1 MNLNAIDTDELKI
14 IATILQDGLVE
25 VSEVKYLPSIRS
37 FIIMITRF
45 MWEEKIINKENK
57 RVKAVLVF
65 EDVLSVFSKN
75 IDQMNKSN
83 TLELMTFNY
92 FPTKA
97 KNIEIQLLFKND
109 AIIKLETEI
118 IKCKLQDQGKPWSV
132 KIVE

>member
-1 MNLNAIDTDELKI
+1 MNLKAIDTDELKI

-57 RVKAVLVF
+57 RIKAVLVF

-83 TLELMTFNY
+83 TLELITFNY
-92 FPTKA
+92 FPTKS

>member
-45 MWEEKIINKENK
+45 MWEEKIINKQNK

-92 FPTKA
+92 FPTKT

>member
-65 EDVLSVFSKN
+65 EDVLSGFSKN

-92 FPTKA
+92 FPTKT
-97 KNIEIQLLFKND
+97 KT
-109 AIIKLETEI
+109 IISQSCIPDHSSIWILKVELI
-118 IKCKLQDQGKPWSV
+118 YFPHSV
-132 KIVE
+132 RINSL

>member
-92 FPTKA
+92 FPTKT
-97 KNIEIQLLFKND
+97 KNVEIQLLFKND

>member
-1 MNLNAIDTDELKI
+1 MNLTAIDTDELKI

-92 FPTKA
+92 FPTKT

>member
-65 EDVLSVFSKN
+65 EDVFSVFSKN

-92 FPTKA
+92 FPTKT

>member
-1 MNLNAIDTDELKI
+1 MNLKAIDTDELKI

-92 FPTKA
+92 FPTKS

>member
-83 TLELMTFNY
+83 TEWMN
-92 FPTKA
+92 
-97 KNIEIQLLFKND
+97 E
-109 AIIKLETEI
+109 EHR
-118 IKCKLQDQGKPWSV
+118 
-132 KIVE
+132 